1 MRTLGVAFFLP
12 KFCFIYSCEEPES
25 TASSTTSLSETEKQ
39 LTVDISAKSK
49 IPANEERAPFKKA
62 LVFNEEPAIEESTLI
77 KKPLKRHIP
86 HGEMLVQEQPLTL
99 LEEDEYCNLFGLSPM
114 TFGRKCSPEEP
125 VFVEGTIS
133 SKKRILYQ
141 ETQNKEKL
149 VLVKSKTYDN
159 HFSVE
164 LVDKDEPDPE
174 PLIEEAT
181 VVSRPLSLKN
191 KCSIQGEERNTQG
204 NRSFRKSLG
213 LQKVTTTTYSE
224 EPVTIKDY
232 YECFP
237 DLLSPYSSENEG
249 NFKSQKSLDL
259 QEKIDTQ
266 NDPPQKPLDSQNSL
280 SSEETFLRKFV
291 SKDERSSEEESSQ
304 ESIAQ
309 EQEFLLKRDL
319 YENSSG
325 NDDDIPLTN
334 CPVAFREQSIMEKED
349 FKECLKTQEKISTEK
364 MTLVKKPLML
374 QGDNI
379 EKILFKEHTTDIEA
393 DFEKEAT
400 LKDPLDSLEKSRSE
414 IVPVLREL
422 LQLLQ
427 KPCMEK
433 LIDPKE
439 PLTLQENPKSK
450 TEDLLKELLTLLEK
464 PHTEQPLAF
473 QQKTITEREVS
484 LSALKENL
492 SIEKEANPVTC
503 EEEES
508 FSKTLFS
515 PQVLSKSN
523 LSSCIL
529 ESRSSNY
536 KDDNMCHISKLNP
549 GMKVAQYKPG
559 SKSSP
564 SSLCGMPEK
573 VFISLFSPLNW
584 MSYCLRDSC

>member
-141 ETQNKEKL
+141 ETQNKKL

>member
-141 ETQNKEKL
+141 ETQNKKL

-414 IVPVLREL
+414 IVPVLKEL

-427 KPCMEK
+427 KTCMEK